1 MKKKRLDLILTEKKL
16 AESRSKAQRMI
27 MAGDVRVNGQ
37 VVYKSSEQ
45 FIEDIKI
52 TIKEEPKF
60 VSRGGYKLEGALQ
73 TFNLLDFSGKICV
86 DVGAST
92 GGFTDC
98 LLQYGAEK
106 VYAVDVGFGILHWKL
121 RNHPQVISME
131 RTNARYVFSFPEKI
145 DFVVVDASFI
155 PLKILLPV
163 IKTWFS
169 EEGGMVVAL
178 IKPQFEAGRKIAA
191 KGKGVIRDSKVHYSV
206 LQNVLEFA
214 QNEGF
219 EVEGLETSSIFGPKG
234 NKEFLVQLLF
244 PGRNL
249 NREFSEI
256 ISRLLPDLL
265 DETDQEEPD

>member
-45 FIEDIKI
+45 FTDDIEI

-73 TFNLLDFSGKICV
+73 TFKLLDFSGKICV

-98 LLQYGAEK
+98 LLQYGAKK

-121 RNHPQVISME
+121 RNHPQVVSME
-131 RTNARYVFSFPEKI
+131 RTNARYVTSFPEQI

-169 EEGGMVVAL
+169 EAGGMVVAL

-191 KGKGVIRDSKVHYSV
+191 KGKGVIRDSNVHFSV
-206 LQNVLEFA
+206 LENVLNFA
-214 QNEGF
+214 QDEGF
-219 EVEGLETSSIFGPKG
+219 EISNLEVSPILGPKG
-234 NKEFLVQLLF
+234 NKEFLVQLIY
-244 PGRNL
+244 PGTDL
-249 NREFSEI
+249 KKGFSDMI
-256 ISRLLPDLL
+256 HRLLPDLE
-265 DETDQEEPD
+265 DETDQEEAD

>member
-1 MKKKRLDLILTEKKL
+1 MKKKRLDLIMTEKNL

-27 MAGDVRVNGQ
+27 MAGDIRVNGQ
-37 VVYKSSEQ
+37 VVYKSSEK
-45 FIEDIKI
+45 FVDDIKI

-60 VSRGGYKLEGALQ
+60 VSRGGHKLEGALN
-73 TFNLLDFSGKICV
+73 TFNLLDFFGKTCV

-98 LLQYGAEK
+98 LLQYGAQK

-121 RNHPQVISME
+121 RNHPQVVSME
-131 RTNARYVFSFPEKI
+131 RTNARYVTSFPEKI

-155 PLKILLPV
+155 PLRILLPV

-169 EEGGMVVAL
+169 EDGGMVIAL

-206 LQNVLEFA
+206 IENVLEFA
-214 QNEGF
+214 QDEGF
-219 EVEGLETSSIFGPKG
+219 EINGLEISPITGPKG
-234 NKEFLVQLLF
+234 NKEFLVQLLY
-244 PGRNL
+244 PGKERKKD
-249 NREFSEI
+249 FSEMI
-256 ISRLLPDLL
+256 RTLLPDLEEL
-265 DETDQEEPD
+265 LDQEESD